1 MRNCPEEYDLITKT
15 KAEGMGVTADLVEMI
30 AYRSDNPSFQTVAFR
45 KALSDFRRYK
55 CRTPNKAIFNLDT
68 EVETIKRRLKLSD

>member
-1 MRNCPEEYDLITKT
+1 
-15 KAEGMGVTADLVEMI
+15 MGVTADLVEMI
-30 AYRSDNPSFQTVAFR
+30 AYHSDNPSFQTVAFR

-68 EVETIKRRLKLSD
+68 EIETIKHRLKISN

>member
-30 AYRSDNPSFQTVAFR
+30 AYHSDNPSFQTVAFR
-45 KALSDFRRYK
+45 MVLSDFRRYK
-55 CRTPNKAIFNLDT
+55 CRTPNKATFNLDT
-68 EVETIKRRLKLSD
+68 EIETIKRRLKISN